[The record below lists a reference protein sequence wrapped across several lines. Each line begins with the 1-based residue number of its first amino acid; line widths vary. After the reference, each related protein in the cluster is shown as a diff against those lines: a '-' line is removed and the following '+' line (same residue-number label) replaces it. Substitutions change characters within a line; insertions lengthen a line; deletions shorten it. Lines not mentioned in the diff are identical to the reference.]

1 VRNSILGRGV
11 HVGDGCRVEDSIV
24 MDGTRLEK
32 SVRLRRVIVDRF
44 NVLPRDTA
52 IGEDPVEDG
61 RRWVRDESG
70 IVVVPRGGREHTLD
84 LEDSV

>member
-1 VRNSILGRGV
+1 
-11 HVGDGCRVEDSIV
+11 

-44 NVLPRDTA
+44 NVVPRDTA
-52 IGEDPVEDG
+52 IGEDAAEDG

-70 IVVVPRGGREHTLD
+70 IVVVPRGEREHSLD